1 MSKWTNLLLDVNY
14 MKQYAKNAARVVT
27 INIAKF
33 GEVDEDRAKDAV
45 MARFWLD
52 KLLLDES
59 DLIEKWG
66 QPVIHSFEINSI
78 VFRGTEQECIN
89 WLCENDSRGV
99 CEIYYTIP
107 DETQHF
113 SWSRY
118 FKECGIEVI

>member
-66 QPVIHSFEINSI
+66 QPVWELSEYSCFCRNFLNCIYNSNSLEILQNI
-78 VFRGTEQECIN
+78 
-89 WLCENDSRGV
+89 
-99 CEIYYTIP
+99 
-107 DETQHF
+107 
-113 SWSRY
+113 
-118 FKECGIEVI
+118 

>member
-66 QPVIHSFEINSI
+66 
-78 VFRGTEQECIN
+78 
-89 WLCENDSRGV
+89 
-99 CEIYYTIP
+99 
-107 DETQHF
+107 
-113 SWSRY
+113 
-118 FKECGIEVI
+118 